1 MSFEKTDTITLNDHK
16 YKYIREIRNIITEE
30 TAVLCEDEC
39 GSFCFCSKAEW
50 AELIEKEKQ
59 AKIVQYEGSG
69 QNKMIDPEAHT
80 FNKYASPQEKI
91 ELFKSLFIGRRDVFA
106 RRFYNTKT
114 GKSGYVPVC
123 HNEWQYGGCELKC
136 SSEENIS
143 FELPEK
149 VSLIRTDRAYCRF
162 TVIDDRIVW
171 YGSLSPLCENFAGA
185 SAIRIIN
192 PSLAG
197 RLMEERLL

>member
-30 TAVLCEDEC
+30 TAVLCEC
-39 GSFCFCSKAEW
+39 GSFWFCSKAEW
-50 AELIEKEKQ
+50 TELIEKEKQ

-123 HNEWQYGGCELKC
+123 HNEWQYGVCDKKKYKC
-136 SSEENIS
+136 SQCPNSAFAHIS
-143 FELPEK
+143 
-149 VSLIRTDRAYCRF
+149 
-162 TVIDDRIVW
+162 
-171 YGSLSPLCENFAGA
+171 
-185 SAIRIIN
+185 
-192 PSLAG
+192 
-197 RLMEERLL
+197 